1 MNVRDCLCCV
11 VCWMIVALT
20 PLAAAQQGQ
29 SKRAFTF
36 VEGRYLEV
44 IGMDHRSVSFANS
57 LGAHVIELCA
67 RYLLAGSPQFP
78 QRIFVALR
86 PQGHVEFDGNYQLQL
101 GARGQVRLD
110 FRWEASLQMETMCH
124 AFAEAYIL
132 QYVTF
137 NYGPGASDR
146 IRFWPVSALGA
157 QSYLN
162 LRPAQQVD
170 YVRTARTAGV
180 FELSALLGF
189 DRDTAAVNACSPR
202 QGYWVLQAL
211 RQQGLTQHEISALLV
226 QAVAGH
232 DVSDLIEGMIQL
244 SAEDPVPIS
253 LAAWW
258 QGQMLTYMSKD
269 YEYYDCLDRS
279 RAWTE
284 ELVDFQAYRA
294 AGGQLNNLM
303 DLWAQRS
310 DEALRTVIKARREII
325 ILRMERVNPAYFNAA
340 QSLGALYEI
349 MLEAEQKFEF
359 IHALNAYLTDWEDSK
374 RLHDKTHQLLN

>member
-1 MNVRDCLCCV
+1 MNVRDRLCCV

-29 SKRAFTF
+29 SKRALTF

-67 RYLLAGSPQFP
+67 HYLLAGSQQFP

-86 PQGHVEFDGNYQLQL
+86 PQEYVEFDGNYQLQL
-101 GARGQVRLD
+101 GARGQVQLD
-110 FRWEASLQMETMCH
+110 FRWEASLQLETMCH

-137 NYGPGASDR
+137 NYGPAASDR

-180 FELSALLGF
+180 FGLSALLDF
-189 DRDTAAVNACSPR
+189 DRDTAAINECSLR
-202 QGYWVLQAL
+202 HGYWVLQAL
-211 RQQGLTQHEISALLV
+211 RQQGLAQNEISALLV

-253 LAAWW
+253 LATWW

-279 RAWTE
+279 RAWME

-303 DLWAQRS
+303 DLWAHRS
-310 DEALRTVIKARREII
+310 DEALRTVVKARREII

-340 QSLGALYEI
+340 QSLGVLYEI
-349 MLEAEQKFEF
+349 MLEAEHKFEF
-359 IHALNAYLTDWEDSK
+359 IHALTAYLTDWEDSK